1 MPIRC
6 QAGSVMGIRDTL
18 VNKVGRGMDNN
29 LPIGRHLELIND
41 RGWEAL
47 AGCWLGRTPIRMD
60 A

>member
-18 VNKVGRGMDNN
+18 VNKKGRGMDNN

-41 RGWEAL
+41 RDWGTL
-47 AGCWLGRTPIRMD
+47 AGCWLG
-60 A
+60 